1 MLTCHNFY
9 FFILLGPA
17 ANIRNVLV
25 KEDLDPRWGDNLEGV
40 I

>member
-1 MLTCHNFY
+1 MY
-9 FFILLGPA
+9 VPA